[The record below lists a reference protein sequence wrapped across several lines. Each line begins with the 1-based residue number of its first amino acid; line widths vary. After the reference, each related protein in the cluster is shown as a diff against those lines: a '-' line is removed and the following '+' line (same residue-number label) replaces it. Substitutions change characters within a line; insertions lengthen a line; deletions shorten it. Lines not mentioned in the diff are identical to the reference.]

1 MPKISVII
9 PVYNVEKYLRDCL
22 DSVVSQTIKD
32 IEIICVN
39 DGSTDGSLDI
49 LNEYCSNDDRFVI
62 VNQNNQGLSVARN
75 NGLNSASGDYIAFID
90 SDDYL
95 LNNDYFEKLYNACE
109 KYSADIAVAGIIRG
123 NNKKT
128 KELLKIEKEEVV
140 TDYVEKLRICDVPD
154 SNYVWNKLYKCKSL
168 ISTGITFP
176 VGKYYEDL
184 YYTHKVLFYTGK
196 LVSVPNISI
205 FYRKRQGSII
215 KTKNPKAEIDMKNGD
230 KEIRLFLEER
240 GIRYSQVGT
249 VTKKYKFCGLTIFK
263 KQQKGDKCKNI
274 LLNFF
279 NWYTNIKHKQGKQP
293 ELVAN

>member
-1 MPKISVII
+1 MPKVSVII

-32 IEIICVN
+32 IEIICIN

-62 VNQNNQGLSVARN
+62 INQENRGLSVARN

-128 KELLKIEKEEVV
+128 YRVLKIEKEEVAIEYE
-140 TDYVEKLRICDVPD
+140 DKLRICDVPD
-154 SNYVWNKLYKCKSL
+154 SNYVWNKLYKRESL
-168 ISTGITFP
+168 LATGIIFP
-176 VGKYYEDL
+176 PGKLYEDL
-184 YYTHKVLFYTGK
+184 YYTHKVLYYMDK
-196 LVSVPNISI
+196 VISVCGINY
-205 FYRKRQGSII
+205 FYRKRSDSII
-215 KTKNPKAEIDMKNGD
+215 RTKSSKAELDHLEGQNLIDS
-230 KEIRLFLEER
+230 FLTEHNIDVSKCR
-240 GIRYSQVGT
+240 T
-249 VTKKYKFCGLTIFK
+249 DTKKYKLFGLTFFK
-263 KQQKGDKCKNI
+263 TIKKHNKRKNV
-274 LLNFF
+274 LLNC
-279 NWYTNIKHKQGKQP
+279 IKWS
-293 ELVAN
+293 VSI